1 MRIFTACDH
10 QRPKRGYGG
19 GNPTDSEERTHTSRT
34 MPIPFQINLS
44 PLVHAPCSS
53 SSVSSVST
61 LLFQGISDH
70 VSDISVGVFTE
81 SFSLLNFATLCN
93 YNLRNENYIYTLNFN
108 MKTLIYFFPS
118 TYHARSPFYSTDNA
132 MWNNIDADIHAA
144 IVPKPEGDLKWDLSH
159 SPRGGNIPPLRGN
172 PAKELG

>member
-1 MRIFTACDH
+1 
-10 QRPKRGYGG
+10 
-19 GNPTDSEERTHTSRT
+19 
-34 MPIPFQINLS
+34 
-44 PLVHAPCSS
+44 
-53 SSVSSVST
+53 
-61 LLFQGISDH
+61 
-70 VSDISVGVFTE
+70 
-81 SFSLLNFATLCN
+81 
-93 YNLRNENYIYTLNFN
+93 